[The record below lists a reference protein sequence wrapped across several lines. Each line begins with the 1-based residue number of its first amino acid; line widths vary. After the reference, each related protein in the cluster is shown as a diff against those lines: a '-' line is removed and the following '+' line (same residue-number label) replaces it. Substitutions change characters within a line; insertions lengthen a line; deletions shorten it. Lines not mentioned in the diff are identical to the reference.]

1 MTIFEPIALKDSDQY
16 LVIYSAGFKD
26 SAFHTAHKERK
37 DPSRD
42 NFIKPFMG
50 MFQDGS
56 IIVKTDYPE
65 VGMCEFANSIHYE
78 RA

>member
-50 MFQDGS
+50 MF
-56 IIVKTDYPE
+56 
-65 VGMCEFANSIHYE
+65 
-78 RA
+78 